1 MCGPT
6 TPARRL
12 ATIASVSDLFGE
24 PTVVRPLAGAWVGA
38 LLAGHSGGRSGDW
51 PHGCPGRPA
60 DRPRAALSVA
70 VDKVAGMARIAVI
83 GAGMGAMA
91 AAARLA
97 VAGHRVAVYERT
109 ETYGG
114 AVRRFERDGF
124 AFDTGPGLLTL
135 PAVYRDLFV
144 KTGKQPLEDVVEL
157 VQVDPAARHVFAD
170 GTQVSLPNAS
180 RAGVVAAL
188 DEALGAG
195 AGQRWGDFLV
205 RAREAWDRTRRPLL
219 EEPLWPNWQVL
230 AEREPYPAVP
240 HKRLLRTRRASTPA
254 EIGAWELR
262 DERLAALLQTHVLA
276 YGLDPR
282 TAPASAAVLPY
293 MEHAFGTWYVRGGI
307 RELARAVYERCVQRR
322 VEFFFGAEVT
332 GILEKDGRAA
342 GVELAG
348 GTSQAFGTGGGTVA
362 EADHVVAEVDTA
374 RLRDLTEHPLDED
387 GDVRAD
393 PISPPPAR
401 FTLLL
406 ALRGGREPE
415 AVHRT
420 VVHAPDAEIELD
432 FLAAPGGDQPV
443 CPTVTVL
450 RPDDPALRP
459 DSAHESVV
467 VSAVVSS
474 EAAWEDEGT
483 VRRYTDF
490 LLEAAQRAVPGLR
503 ERLLWHEVRTPVHTE
518 EETGARFGAVPA
530 PALAAGRGRFLHPA
544 NTTRLPGLYRV
555 GGWSHPGGGLPH
567 AGMSGALVAGLIVEG
582 PEFRGSQ

>member
-1 MCGPT
+1 
-6 TPARRL
+6 
-12 ATIASVSDLFGE
+12 
-24 PTVVRPLAGAWVGA
+24 
-38 LLAGHSGGRSGDW
+38 
-51 PHGCPGRPA
+51 
-60 DRPRAALSVA
+60 
-70 VDKVAGMARIAVI
+70 MARIAVI

-97 VAGHRVAVYERT
+97 VAGHRVTVYERT

-124 AFDTGPGLLTL
+124 AFDTGPGLLSL
-135 PAVYRDLFV
+135 PAVYRDLFL
-144 KTGKQPLEDVVEL
+144 KTGKEPLEDCVEL
-157 VQVDPAARHVFAD
+157 VQVDPSSRHVFAD
-170 GTQVSLPNAS
+170 GSQVSLPNAS

-240 HKRLLRTRRASTPA
+240 HKRLLRTRRASTTA

-262 DERLAALLQTHVLA
+262 DERLAALLDSQVLA

-307 RELARAVYERCVQRR
+307 RELARAVYERCLERK
-322 VEFFFGAEVT
+322 VEFVFGAEVT
-332 GILEKDGRAA
+332 GVVEKDGRAA
-342 GVELAG
+342 GVELAD
-348 GTSQAFGTGGGTVA
+348 STVA
-362 EADHVVAEVDTA
+362 EADHVVADVDPA
-374 RLRDLTEHPLDED
+374 RLRALTERPLDED
-387 GDVRAD
+387 GDVRAA
-393 PISPPPAR
+393 PRSPLATR
-401 FTLLL
+401 FTVLL
-406 ALRGGREPE
+406 ALRGGREDG

-420 VVHAPDAEIELD
+420 VVHAPDAETELD
-432 FLAAPGGDQPV
+432 LLASPGGDRPV

-459 DSAHESVV
+459 DDAHESVV
-467 VSAVVSS
+467 LSAVVSA
-474 EAAWEDEGT
+474 EAGWEQQDT
-483 VRRYTDF
+483 VRRCTDF
-490 LLEAAQRAVPGLR
+490 LLEAAGSAVPGLR
-503 ERLLWHEVRTPVHTE
+503 ERLLWHEVRTPEHTE
-518 EETGARFGAVPA
+518 SETGVRLGSVPA
-530 PALAAGRGRFLHPA
+530 PSLAAGQGRFLHPS
-544 NTTRLPGLYRV
+544 NSTRLPGLYRV

-582 PEFRGSQ
+582 PRFRGSQ